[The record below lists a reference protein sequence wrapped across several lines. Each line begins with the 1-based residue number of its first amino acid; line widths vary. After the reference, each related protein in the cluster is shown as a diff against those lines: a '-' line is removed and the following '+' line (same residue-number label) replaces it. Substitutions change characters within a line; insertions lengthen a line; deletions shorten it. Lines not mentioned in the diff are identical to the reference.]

1 MSGPVLDACFA
12 LTAGRGERSFSVK
25 VDFKLDSGV
34 LALFGPS
41 GVGKTLTL
49 RALAGLERP
58 ASGRIAFNGNTVFD
72 SGTKLWVPA
81 WRRHVGWMPQHNA
94 LFPFK
99 SVRANVAFGLPAGE
113 RDGPRVDELLEE
125 LTIEHLAQASPASLS
140 GGERKRVA
148 LARALAVEPELLLLD
163 EPFAS
168 IDRDGRDELLALLQG
183 TLARRSVP
191 AVIVT
196 HDAHEARRLAN
207 SVVLYERGSSAEQ
220 GDPASMLDGC

>member
-58 ASGRIAFNGNTVFD
+58 VSGRIAFNGNTVFD

-99 SVRANVAFGLPAGE
+99 SVRANVAFGLPTVE

-196 HDAHEARRLAN
+196 HDAHEARQLAN

-220 GDPASMLDGC
+220 GDPKGILRDY

>member
-1 MSGPVLDACFA
+1 MSAPVLDTCFA
-12 LTAGRGERSFSVK
+12 LTAGRGQRSFSVK
-25 VDFKLDSGV
+25 VNFKLESGV

-58 ASGRIAFNGNTVFD
+58 ASGHIAFNGNTVFD
-72 SGTKLWVPA
+72 SRQKLWVPA
-81 WRRHVGWMPQHNA
+81 WRRRVGWMPQHNA

-113 RDGPRVDELLEE
+113 REGPRVAELLEE
-125 LTIEHLAQASPASLS
+125 LTIEHLAQASPGSLS

-148 LARALAVEPELLLLD
+148 LARALAVEPEILLLD

-196 HDAHEARRLAN
+196 HDAHEAQRLAN

-220 GDPASMLDGC
+220 GDPKSMLRGY

>member
-1 MSGPVLDACFA
+1 M
-12 LTAGRGERSFSVK
+12 
-25 VDFKLDSGV
+25 
-34 LALFGPS
+34 
-41 GVGKTLTL
+41 
-49 RALAGLERP
+49 
-58 ASGRIAFNGNTVFD
+58 
-72 SGTKLWVPA
+72 
-81 WRRHVGWMPQHNA
+81 
-94 LFPFK
+94 
-99 SVRANVAFGLPAGE
+99 
-113 RDGPRVDELLEE
+113 
-125 LTIEHLAQASPASLS
+125 
-140 GGERKRVA
+140 
-148 LARALAVEPELLLLD
+148 ARALAVEPELLLLD